1 MQFILE
7 IERRRS
13 AADKPYNLTAVYEG
27 DGSATVALA
36 LTELNADS
44 SRRDINGAPFE
55 PIRWECSCLQKKCG
69 ACAMVISGRPM
80 LACDAKLETVAK
92 RGKITVAPLKKFPPV
107 ADLIVDREPV
117 FKALAEARL
126 WLENS
131 GSVPAE
137 NTDIAFE
144 ASRCLQCGCCLEVC
158 PNFWAGGD
166 FFGMSAAVPMTRL
179 LAAADSAER
188 GELSAQYR
196 KHVYNGC
203 GKSLACRNIC
213 PAGIDADR
221 LLANSNAAALWKRRF
236 GSGKK

>member
-13 AADKPYNLTAVYEG
+13 AADKPYTLTAAYEG

-80 LACDAKLETVAK
+80 LACDAKLEAVAK

-144 ASRCLQCGCCLEVC
+144 TSRCLQCGCCLEVC
-158 PNFWAGGD
+158 PNYTQGKS
-166 FFGMSAAVPMTRL
+166 FFGAAFANDCYLVATRSGSF
-179 LAAADSAER
+179 DTSIQKEYAEHF
-188 GELSAQYR
+188 A
-196 KHVYNGC
+196 KGC
-203 GKSLACRNIC
+203 SKSLSCVDVC
-213 PAGIDADR
+213 PMHIPT
-221 LLANSNAAALWKRRF
+221 LASIAKMNRKA
-236 GSGKK
+236 